1 MFLTRVL
8 TLEALFKFKYYLS
21 MKALKDEEVGS
32 INYTLAEILSYLWK
46 RM

>member
-21 MKALKDEEVGS
+21 MKALKDEVLF
-32 INYTLAEILSYLWK
+32 ITLLQKFLVICGKECK
-46 RM
+46 